1 MACTCRWRAVHRCY
15 VICRRPPAR
24 GCRPWC
30 SRSLYVS
37 VVCRNGAARVGGFS
51 LHAGIEL
58 AADQREPLE
67 RLCRYVSR
75 PPVAEQRLA
84 LMPLGQVRYTLTTP
98 WRDGTTQIVHEPLDP
113 TGSRSRARPNRSD
126 APRC

>member
-1 MACTCRWRAVHRCY
+1 M
-15 VICRRPPAR
+15 
-24 GCRPWC
+24 
-30 SRSLYVS
+30 S

-126 APRC
+126 APGVEARRRPRRLPVRGSEDHFAGQSRADG

>member
-1 MACTCRWRAVHRCY
+1 M
-15 VICRRPPAR
+15 
-24 GCRPWC
+24 
-30 SRSLYVS
+30 
-37 VVCRNGAARVGGFS
+37 GGFS

-113 TGSRSRARPNRSD
+113 TGSRSPARPNRSD
-126 APRC
+126 APPGVEARRRPRRLPVRGSEDHFAGQSRADG